1 MDWSA
6 GVLACIRPARFSQ
19 PRRLRSS
26 QMLQLAQSSGSD
38 YNASLSNDL
47 KLVAQSR
54 RRRIAK
60 AQVNNLLYIRVGEE
74 SSKLANEQFDVTV
87 IGSGPGGYVAA
98 VRAGQLGLKV
108 AIVEKDKRLGG
119 TCTLRGCI
127 PTKQLLMS
135 AHIYEQM
142 QHAAD
147 FGVQASGIQLAF
159 ADVQKRKDKVVMKNS
174 KGIEYLM
181 KKNKATVFKGTGK
194 LSLPGKVEVTD
205 AEGNKQTIQTKN
217 IIIATGSV
225 VRPIPG
231 FETDGVHV
239 VNSDHILELKDVP
252 KSLIVMGSGAVGVE
266 FASVYSRFGAET
278 TIVELLPRL
287 VPLEDEEVSKELER
301 SFRKRGIKSQVDTK
315 LEKLEKTETGVRV
328 TGKTG
333 KGEAVTLEA
342 EMLLVAVGRMPYT
355 QGLGLEGTKI
365 KVDRGFIAVDEY
377 QQTAEKGVYAIGDVV
392 PTPLLAHLASKE
404 GIVAV
409 EHMAGKK
416 DVRPINLRLVPNC
429 TYCDPE
435 VASVGLTEAKAKE
448 LGYDVKVGKFPFSA
462 SGKARIIGEE
472 EGFVKIVAEKKYDEV
487 LGVHIIGPHATELI
501 AEACVAM
508 QLETTAD
515 ELGRTMHAHPTVSE
529 AVMEAAEGV
538 HDMAVHI

>member
-1 MDWSA
+1 
-6 GVLACIRPARFSQ
+6 
-19 PRRLRSS
+19 
-26 QMLQLAQSSGSD
+26 
-38 YNASLSNDL
+38 
-47 KLVAQSR
+47 
-54 RRRIAK
+54 
-60 AQVNNLLYIRVGEE
+60 
-74 SSKLANEQFDVTV
+74 LANEQFDVTI

-98 VRAGQLGLKV
+98 IRAAQLGLKV
-108 AIVEKDKRLGG
+108 AIVERDKRLGG

-135 AHIYEQM
+135 AHVYEQM

-147 FGVQASGIQLAF
+147 FGVEATGIQLAF
-159 ADVQKRKDKVVMKNS
+159 ANVQKRKDKVVMKNS

-181 KKNKATVFKGTGK
+181 KKNKITAFSGTGK
-194 LSLPGKVEVTD
+194 LSLPGKIEVTQGD
-205 AEGNKQTIQTKN
+205 GKKETVNTKN

-231 FETDGVHV
+231 FDTDGQRV
-239 VNSDHILELKDVP
+239 VNSDHILELKEVP
-252 KSLIVMGSGAVGVE
+252 KSLIVMGAGAVGVE

-278 TIVELLPRL
+278 TLVELLPRL
-287 VPLEDEEVSKELER
+287 VPLEDEEVSKELEK
-301 SFRKRGIKSQVDTK
+301 SFRKRGLKSQVDTK
-315 LEKLEKTETGVRV
+315 LEKLERSDKGVVV
-328 TGKTG
+328 TGKTL
-333 KGEAVTLEA
+333 KGEAVKLEA

-355 QGLGLEGTKI
+355 EGLGLEGTKI
-365 KVDRGFIAVDEY
+365 KMEKGFIQIDEF
-377 QQTAEKGVYAIGDVV
+377 QQTGEKGVYAIGDVV

-404 GIVAV
+404 GMVAA
-409 EHMAGKK
+409 EHIAGHK

-435 VASVGLTEAKAKE
+435 VASVGLTEARARE
-448 LGYDVKVGKFPFSA
+448 MGYDVKLGKFPFSA
-462 SGKARIIGEE
+462 SGKARILGEE
-472 EGFVKIVAEKKYDEV
+472 EGFVKIVSEAKYDEI

-508 QLETTAD
+508 QLESTSE

-538 HDMAVHI
+538 HGLAVHI

>member
-1 MDWSA
+1 
-6 GVLACIRPARFSQ
+6 
-19 PRRLRSS
+19 
-26 QMLQLAQSSGSD
+26 
-38 YNASLSNDL
+38 
-47 KLVAQSR
+47 
-54 RRRIAK
+54 
-60 AQVNNLLYIRVGEE
+60 
-74 SSKLANEQFDVTV
+74 LANEQFDVTV

-98 VRAGQLGLKV
+98 IRAAQLGLKT

-135 AHIYEQM
+135 AHVYEQM

-159 ADVQKRKDKVVMKNS
+159 ADVQKRKDKVVLKNS

-181 KKNKATVFKGTGK
+181 KKNKITSFNGTGK
-194 LSLPGKVEVTD
+194 LALPGKVEVTS
-205 AEGNKQTIQTKN
+205 ATGQKETISTKN

-231 FETDGVHV
+231 FDTDGQRV
-239 VNSDHILELKDVP
+239 VNSDHILEIKDVP
-252 KSLIVMGSGAVGVE
+252 KSLIVMGAGAVGVE

-301 SFRKRGIKSQVDTK
+301 SFRKRGIKSQVDTR
-315 LEKLEKTETGVRV
+315 LEKLEKTDQGIVVSGQTS
-328 TGKTG
+328 
-333 KGEAVTLEA
+333 KGEAVRLEA

-355 QGLGLEGTKI
+355 EGLGLEGTRV
-365 KVDRGFIAVDEY
+365 KVEKGFIQIDEF
-377 QQTAEKGVYAIGDVV
+377 QQTGESHVYAIGDVV
-392 PTPLLAHLASKE
+392 PSPLLAHLASKE

-409 EHMAGKK
+409 EHIAGRS

-435 VASVGLTEAKAKE
+435 VASVGLSEAKARE
-448 LGYDVKVGKFPFSA
+448 QGYDVKVGKFPFSA
-462 SGKARIIGEE
+462 SGKARILGEE
-472 EGFVKIVAEKKYDEV
+472 EGFVKVVSESKYDEI

-508 QLETTAD
+508 QLESTAE

-538 HDMAVHI
+538 HAIAIHI

>member
-1 MDWSA
+1 
-6 GVLACIRPARFSQ
+6 
-19 PRRLRSS
+19 
-26 QMLQLAQSSGSD
+26 
-38 YNASLSNDL
+38 
-47 KLVAQSR
+47 
-54 RRRIAK
+54 
-60 AQVNNLLYIRVGEE
+60 
-74 SSKLANEQFDVTV
+74 LANEQFDVV
-87 IGSGPGGYVAA
+87 IIGSGPGGYVAA
-98 VRAGQLGLKV
+98 VRAGQLGLKA
-108 AIVEKDKRLGG
+108 AIVEKDTRLGG

-127 PTKQLLMS
+127 PTKQMLMS
-135 AHIYEQM
+135 AHVYEQM

-159 ADVQKRKDKVVMKNS
+159 ADVQKRKDKVVLKNS

-181 KKNKATVFKGTGK
+181 KKNKVTVFKGTGR
-194 LSLPGKVEVTD
+194 LALPGKVEVTAAD
-205 AEGNKQTIQTKN
+205 GKKETLQAKN
-217 IIIATGSV
+217 IILATGSV

-231 FETDGVHV
+231 FETDGKQV

-252 KSLIVMGSGAVGVE
+252 KSLIVMGAGAVGCE

-287 VPLEDEEVSKELER
+287 VPLEDEEVSAELER
-301 SFRKRGIKSQVDTK
+301 SFRKRKIKSQLGTK
-315 LEKLEKTETGVRV
+315 LEKVEKTDTSVIV
-328 TGKTG
+328 TGKDA
-333 KGEAVTLEA
+333 KGQEIRLEA

-355 QGLGLEGTKI
+355 EGLGLEGTKI
-365 KVDRGFIAVDEY
+365 KIEKGFVQVDEY
-377 QQTAEKGVYAIGDVV
+377 QQTGEKGVYAIGDVV

-409 EHMAGKK
+409 EHMSGQK

-435 VASVGLTEAKAKE
+435 VASVGLTEAKARE
-448 LGYDVKVGKFPFSA
+448 AGYDVIVGKFPFSA
-462 SGKARIIGEE
+462 SGKARILGEE
-472 EGFVKIVAEKKYDEV
+472 EGFVKIVSEKKYDEI

-508 QLETTAD
+508 QLESTAE

-538 HDMAVHI
+538 HGMAVHI

>member
-1 MDWSA
+1 
-6 GVLACIRPARFSQ
+6 
-19 PRRLRSS
+19 
-26 QMLQLAQSSGSD
+26 
-38 YNASLSNDL
+38 
-47 KLVAQSR
+47 
-54 RRRIAK
+54 
-60 AQVNNLLYIRVGEE
+60 
-74 SSKLANEQFDVTV
+74 LANEQFDVTI

-98 VRAGQLGLKV
+98 IRAGQLGLKV
-108 AIVEKDKRLGG
+108 AIIEKDSRLGG

-127 PTKQLLMS
+127 PTKQMLMS
-135 AHIYEQM
+135 AHVYEQM

-159 ADVQKRKDKVVMKNS
+159 ADVQKRKDKVVLKNS

-181 KKNKATVFKGTGK
+181 KKNKVTVFKGTGK
-194 LSLPGKVEVTD
+194 LALPGKVEVTD
-205 AEGNKQTIQTKN
+205 AEGKKQTIESKN

-231 FETDGVHV
+231 FETDGKHV
-239 VNSDHILELKDVP
+239 VSSDHILELKEVP
-252 KSLIVMGSGAVGVE
+252 QSLIVMGSGAVGVE

-278 TIVELLPRL
+278 TLVELLPRL

-301 SFRKRGIKSQVDTK
+301 SFRKRGIRAQVDTK
-315 LEKLEKTETGVRV
+315 LEKLEKTDTGVKV
-328 TGKTG
+328 TGKTS
-333 KGEAVTLEA
+333 KGETVTLEA
-342 EMLLVAVGRMPYT
+342 EMLLVAVGRMPFT
-355 QGLGLEGTKI
+355 EGLGLEGTKI
-365 KVDRGFIAVDEY
+365 KVDRGFVQVDEF

-409 EHMAGKK
+409 EHMAGK
-416 DVRPINLRLVPNC
+416 DARPINLRLVPNC

-448 LGYDVKVGKFPFSA
+448 QGYDVVIGKFPFSA
-462 SGKARIIGEE
+462 SGKARIMGEE
-472 EGFVKIVAEKKYDEV
+472 EGFVKIVAEKKYDEI

-508 QLETTAD
+508 QLESTAD
-515 ELGRTMHAHPTVSE
+515 ELGRTMHAHPTISE

-538 HDMAVHI
+538 HGLTIHI

>member
-1 MDWSA
+1 
-6 GVLACIRPARFSQ
+6 
-19 PRRLRSS
+19 
-26 QMLQLAQSSGSD
+26 
-38 YNASLSNDL
+38 
-47 KLVAQSR
+47 
-54 RRRIAK
+54 
-60 AQVNNLLYIRVGEE
+60 
-74 SSKLANEQFDVTV
+74 
-87 IGSGPGGYVAA
+87 
-98 VRAGQLGLKV
+98 
-108 AIVEKDKRLGG
+108 
-119 TCTLRGCI
+119 
-127 PTKQLLMS
+127 MS
-135 AHIYEQM
+135 AHVYEQM

-147 FGVQASGIQLAF
+147 FGVQASAIQLAF
-159 ADVQKRKDKVVMKNS
+159 ADVQKRKEKVVLKNS
-174 KGIEYLM
+174 KGIEFLM
-181 KKNKATVFKGTGK
+181 KKNKVTVFKGTGK
-194 LSLPGKVEVTD
+194 LALPGKVEVTD
-205 AEGNKQTIQTKN
+205 AEGKKQLLESKA

-231 FETDGVHV
+231 FETDGERV
-239 VNSDHILELKDVP
+239 VNSDHILELKEVP
-252 KSLIVMGSGAVGVE
+252 KSLIVMGAGAVGVE

-315 LEKLEKTETGVRV
+315 LDKLEKTDTGIRV
-328 TGKTG
+328 SGKTG
-333 KGEAVTLEA
+333 KGDSVTLEA

-365 KVDRGFIAVDEY
+365 KVEKGFVQVDEY
-377 QQTAEKGVYAIGDVV
+377 QQTAEAGVYAIGDVV

-409 EHMAGKK
+409 ERIAGLK

-435 VASVGLTEAKAKE
+435 IGSVGLTEAKARE
-448 LGYDVKVGKFPFSA
+448 LGYDVRVGKFPFSA
-462 SGKARIIGEE
+462 SGKARILGEE
-472 EGFVKIVAEKKYDEV
+472 EGFVKIIGEKKYDEI

-508 QLETTAD
+508 QLESTAE

-538 HDMAVHI
+538 HGLSIHI

>member
-1 MDWSA
+1 
-6 GVLACIRPARFSQ
+6 
-19 PRRLRSS
+19 
-26 QMLQLAQSSGSD
+26 
-38 YNASLSNDL
+38 
-47 KLVAQSR
+47 
-54 RRRIAK
+54 
-60 AQVNNLLYIRVGEE
+60 
-74 SSKLANEQFDVTV
+74 LANEQFDVTI

-98 VRAGQLGLKV
+98 IRAGQLGLKV
-108 AIVEKDKRLGG
+108 AIIEKDSRLGG

-127 PTKQLLMS
+127 PTKQMLMS
-135 AHIYEQM
+135 AHVYEQM

-147 FGVQASGIQLAF
+147 FGVQVSGIQLAF
-159 ADVQKRKDKVVMKNS
+159 ADVQKRKDKVVLKNS

-181 KKNKATVFKGTGK
+181 KKNKVTVFKGTGK
-194 LSLPGKVEVTD
+194 LALPGKVEVTD
-205 AEGNKQTIQTKN
+205 AEGKKQTIESKN

-231 FETDGVHV
+231 FETDGKHV
-239 VNSDHILELKDVP
+239 VSSDHILELKEVP

-278 TIVELLPRL
+278 TLVELLPRL

-301 SFRKRGIKSQVDTK
+301 SFRKRGIKAQVDTK
-315 LEKLEKTETGVRV
+315 LEKLEKTDTGVKV
-328 TGKTG
+328 TGKTS
-333 KGEAVTLEA
+333 KGETVTLEA
-342 EMLLVAVGRMPYT
+342 EMLLVAVGRMPFT
-355 QGLGLEGTKI
+355 EGLGLEGTKI
-365 KVDRGFIAVDEY
+365 KVDRGFVQVDEF

-409 EHMAGKK
+409 EHMAGK
-416 DVRPINLRLVPNC
+416 DARPINLRLVPNC

-448 LGYDVKVGKFPFSA
+448 QGYDVVVGKFPFSA
-462 SGKARIIGEE
+462 SGKARIMGEE
-472 EGFVKIVAEKKYDEV
+472 EGFVKIVAEKKYDEI

-508 QLETTAD
+508 QLESTAD
-515 ELGRTMHAHPTVSE
+515 ELGRTMHAHPTISE

-538 HDMAVHI
+538 HGLTIHI

>member
-1 MDWSA
+1 M
-6 GVLACIRPARFSQ
+6 
-19 PRRLRSS
+19 
-26 QMLQLAQSSGSD
+26 
-38 YNASLSNDL
+38 
-47 KLVAQSR
+47 
-54 RRRIAK
+54 
-60 AQVNNLLYIRVGEE
+60 
-74 SSKLANEQFDVTV
+74 ANEQFDVTI

-98 VRAGQLGLKV
+98 IRAGQLGLKA
-108 AIVEKDKRLGG
+108 AIVEKDTRLGG

-127 PTKQLLMS
+127 PTKQMLMS
-135 AHIYEQM
+135 AHILEQM
-142 QHAAD
+142 KHAAD

-159 ADVQKRKDKVVMKNS
+159 ADVQKRKDKVVLKS
-174 KGIEYLM
+174 VKGIEYLM
-181 KKNKATVFKGTGK
+181 KKNKVTVIKGTGK
-194 LSLPGKVEVTD
+194 LMLPGRVEVTD
-205 AEGNKQTIQTKN
+205 AEGKKQILETKN

-231 FETDGVHV
+231 FETDGKQV
-239 VNSDHILELKDVP
+239 VSSDHILELKDVP

-287 VPLEDEEVSKELER
+287 VPLEDEEVSKELEK
-301 SFRKRGIKSQVDTK
+301 SFRKRGIKSLVDTK
-315 LEKLEKTETGVRV
+315 LEKMEKTPTGVKV
-328 TGKTG
+328 SGKNG

-365 KVDRGFIAVDEY
+365 ELERGFIKVDEY

-409 EHMAGKK
+409 EHMAGRK

-435 VASVGLTEAKAKE
+435 IGSVGLTEAKAKE
-448 LGYDVKVGKFPFSA
+448 QGYDVKVGRFPFSA

-472 EGFVKIVAEKKYDEV
+472 EGFVKIVSEAKYDEI

-508 QLETTAD
+508 QLESTAE

-538 HDMAVHI
+538 HGLAVHI